1 MIWHA
6 AVNLNLHLWVRH
18 DLIWGEVLWKQALN
32 FLQGFVVGFTGSKI
46 FCLNIYT
53 MSTVDVPQSAP
64 MYQYL
69 DKKLFREAFQ
79 VACLGVTDGDWEALG
94 HMSLENMSLDV
105 AKNCF
110 QRLRDIRYL
119 ELIHQIEVSICLSFC
134 FTFASFIYRAHSSRC
149 PSVMMKIKCKD
160 WQQRKIVQKS
170 QWLFYSD
177 DMIRYLHF
185 VYKDVSNFY
194 VELGWQFL

>member
-1 MIWHA
+1 
-6 AVNLNLHLWVRH
+6 
-18 DLIWGEVLWKQALN
+18 
-32 FLQGFVVGFTGSKI
+32 
-46 FCLNIYT
+46 

-94 HMSLENMSLDV
+94 HMALENMSLDV

-119 ELIHQIEVSICLSFC
+119 ELIHQIEVSACLFALLSRLSF
-134 FTFASFIYRAHSSRC
+134 YRAHSSRC

-160 WQQRKIVQKS
+160 CQQRKKCTKISMIV
-170 QWLFYSD
+170 LD
-177 DMIRYLHF
+177 DMIRYLYF
-185 VYKDVSNFY
+185 A
-194 VELGWQFL
+194 